1 MHELPI
7 AQSILEIALRHAESA
22 NAVRI
27 TDLYLVIGELSSV
40 IDDSIQ
46 FHWEI
51 LSQGTLAEG
60 SRLHFERIPAKLTCL
75 DCSSDYM
82 LEDKTLTPCPQCG
95 SFQVKVIEGEE
106 FRLDSIEIEEPT
118 DAGSIS

>member
-1 MHELPI
+1 MHELPVT
-7 AQSILEIALRHAESA
+7 QSILEIALRHAEEA
-22 NAVRI
+22 HAEKI
-27 TDLYLVIGELSSV
+27 TDLYLVIGQLSTV

-60 SRLHFERIPAKLTCL
+60 SRLHFERIPAKLACL
-75 DCSSDYM
+75 ECGNTYTLPDG
-82 LEDKTLTPCPQCG
+82 TLTNCPACS

-106 FRLDSIEIEEPT
+106 FRLDSIQIEE
-118 DAGSIS
+118 

>member
-7 AQSILEIALRHAESA
+7 TQSILEIALRHAESA
-22 NAVRI
+22 QAVRI
-27 TDLYLVIGELSSV
+27 TDLYLVIGQLSSV

-60 SRLHFERIPAKLTCL
+60 SQLHFERVPAKLACGECGNQYT
-75 DCSSDYM
+75 
-82 LEDKTLTPCPQCG
+82 LEDGTLTPCPQCN
-95 SFQVKVIEGEE
+95 SLQVKVIEGEE
-106 FRLDSIEIEEPT
+106 FRLDSIQIEE
-118 DAGSIS
+118 

>member
-7 AQSILEIALRHAESA
+7 TQSILEIALRHAE
-22 NAVRI
+22 NAEAVKI

-60 SRLHFERIPAKLTCL
+60 SRLHFERIPARLVCG
-75 DCSSDYM
+75 DCGNSYT
-82 LEDKTLTPCPQCG
+82 LEDGTLTACTECG
-95 SFQVKVIEGEE
+95 SLQVKVVEGEE
-106 FRLDSIEIEEPT
+106 FRLDSIQIEE
-118 DAGSIS
+118 

>member
-7 AQSILEIALRHAESA
+7 TQSILEIALRYAQEA
-22 NAVRI
+22 QAVKI
-27 TDLYLVIGELSSV
+27 TDLYLVIGQLSSV

-51 LSQGTLAEG
+51 LSQDTIAEG

-75 DCSSDYM
+75 ECGNSYI
-82 LEDKTLTPCPQCG
+82 LEEGIIIPCPQCG

-106 FRLDSIEIEEPT
+106 FRLESIAIEE
-118 DAGSIS
+118 